1 MPIAHHSPLPSPISD
16 PFFLYS
22 QNEQESGKCWCDL
35 YVAWSNTG
43 AYLLTFHVPGV
54 ALWAGPNFTKV
65 ARLAH
70 PGVQV
75 AQWSKTDRYLVTY
88 SYGQSMPNE
97 PPGNIQV
104 SLSWSRLGAES
115 MGGQIQVA
123 CVLVWNTNKELLC
136 PDMNGWS
143 VR

>member
-1 MPIAHHSPLPSPISD
+1 MHPSVSHATFPHSPVPLPISD
-16 PFFLYS
+16 IPFLSFRT
-22 QNEQESGKCWCDL
+22 EQESGKCWCDL

-104 SLSWSRLGAES
+104 SLSCRVAES
-115 MGGQIQVA
+115 MEGHVGGA
-123 CVLVWNTNKELLC
+123 FVWTIHKDLRPLK
-136 PDMNGWS
+136 PAR
-143 VR
+143 V